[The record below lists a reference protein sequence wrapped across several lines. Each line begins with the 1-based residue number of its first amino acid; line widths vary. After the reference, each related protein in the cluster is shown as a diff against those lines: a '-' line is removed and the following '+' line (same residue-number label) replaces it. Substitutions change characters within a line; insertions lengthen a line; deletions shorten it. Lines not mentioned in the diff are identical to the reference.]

1 MAFDASVLQY
11 LEDEEWRLLTAIEI
25 GQRNHELVATELVQ
39 TISGI
44 RGTCHHHLGSLLR
57 HRLVSH
63 EGKPYDGYQLT
74 KNGYDFLALH
84 ALTKRGTI
92 THLGSLL
99 GQGKEADVYS
109 AFNENDEPVVVKFH
123 RVGRVSFR
131 KAKETRDY
139 LNKKHCGSWLYLSRL
154 SAKQEFHNMQALQ
167 EFEVPKAI
175 DWNRH
180 AVVMSLVPGTLMNN
194 VQAMDDPAKV
204 FERCVDLGVR
214 LLKRGVVHADFSQF
228 NIMVG
233 ETGEIT
239 LIDFPQCMKYTN
251 PVAEETFNH
260 DMNELR
266 RFFDLRF
273 DVKVDSV
280 PVFADL
286 IDDVDPIDLTVRPK
300 KEKETEGDEE
310 EDEGAEDRRVQARVS
325 KENKYKRKAKRK
337 KESKTMSRLKLEAK
351 YAYD

>member
-44 RGTCHHHLGSLLR
+44 RGTCHHHLGSLVR

-92 THLGSLL
+92 SHLGSLL

-109 AFNENDEPVVVKFH
+109 AFNDDDEPVVVKFH

-139 LNKKHCGSWLYLSRL
+139 LNKKHSASWLYLSRL
-154 SAKQEFHNMQALQ
+154 SAKQEFNNMMALQ

-180 AVVMSLVPGTLMNN
+180 CVVMSLVKGTLMNN
-194 VQAMDDPAKV
+194 IQEMADPARV
-204 FERCVDLGVR
+204 FERCIDLGVR

-228 NIMVG
+228 NIMVSEEG
-233 ETGEIT
+233 DVT

-251 PVAEETFNH
+251 PMAEETFNH

-286 IDDVDPIDLTVRPK
+286 IEDVDPIDLTARAKP
-300 KEKETEGDEE
+300 ETEPADGEE
-310 EDEGAEDRRVQARVS
+310 EDEEAEDRRVRAKVS
-325 KENKYKRKAKRK
+325 KENRFKRKAKRK
-337 KESKTMSRLKLEAK
+337 KETKTMTKLRLEIKHFE
-351 YAYD
+351 